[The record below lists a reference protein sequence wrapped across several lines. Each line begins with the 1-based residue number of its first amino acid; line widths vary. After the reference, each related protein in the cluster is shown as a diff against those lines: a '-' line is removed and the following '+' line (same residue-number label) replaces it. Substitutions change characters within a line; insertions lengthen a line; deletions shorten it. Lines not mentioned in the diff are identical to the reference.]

1 MLFVPF
7 VAILA
12 ALAPGAPARA
22 IINGSPDGGGHP
34 QVGAMIDS
42 RSFPD
47 GTWSYCSG
55 TLISPT
61 VFLTAAHCGEPS
73 QTRAKV
79 SFASR
84 YHHGDTAY
92 VGRYVADTK
101 YRKASDLHDI
111 AVVIFDS
118 SVPGVRPARLPAAGA
133 LDQLRADG
141 DLRAEG
147 FTTVGFGARAGK
159 RSGKFAYDDTR
170 YQANISYHGLTRNW
184 LQLTPRL
191 DEGDGST
198 CYGDSGGPN
207 FLGGPDSDLLV
218 ATSISSDDSAC
229 KATNVDYRLDTP
241 AARDFLGKYVTLP

>member
-7 VAILA
+7 VAIMA
-12 ALAPGAPARA
+12 ALAAPAPA

-34 QVGAMIDS
+34 QVGAMLDS

-61 VFLTAAHCGEPS
+61 VFLTAAHCGEAS
-73 QTRAKV
+73 QKRAKV

-84 YHHGDTAY
+84 YHLGDTAY
-92 VGRYVADTK
+92 AGRYVADPK

-118 SVPGVRPARLPAAGA
+118 PVSGIRPARLPTAGA
-133 LDQLRADG
+133 LDGLRSD
-141 DLRAEG
+141 DSLRSAG
-147 FTTVGFGARAGK
+147 FTTVGFGAREGK
-159 RSGKFAYDDTR
+159 RSGKFAYNDTR
-170 YQANISYHGLTRNW
+170 YQANISYSSLTRNW
-184 LQLTPRL
+184 LQLTPKL

-207 FLGGPDSDLLV
+207 FLGGPASDLLV

-241 AARDFLGKYVTLP
+241 TARRFLGKYVTLP